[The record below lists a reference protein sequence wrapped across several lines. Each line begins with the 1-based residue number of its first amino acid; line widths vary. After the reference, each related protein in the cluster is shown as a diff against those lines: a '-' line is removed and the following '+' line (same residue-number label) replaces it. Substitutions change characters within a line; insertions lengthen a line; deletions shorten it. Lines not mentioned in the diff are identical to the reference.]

1 VSGRPTPERVVAM
14 FDRIA
19 PHYDA
24 MNTLITGGLDRLW
37 RRDAL
42 EAASLAPGMR
52 VLDVATGTG
61 KLAMGAAARVAPDG
75 QVVGLDPAAE
85 MLARAR
91 RASRA
96 SRAAAAARRVTWVQ
110 ADAADLPFADGTFD
124 AVTIGF
130 GLRNLPDAA
139 AALRELARVAAP
151 GGRVVVLEIAAPSG
165 GPSALLYRTW
175 FQAVIP
181 RLGAALGS
189 GDAYRYL
196 PDSVGRYP
204 PPTRVAELMA
214 AAGLVEVRW
223 RWLLGRMVT
232 LHVGRREGRPR

>member
-1 VSGRPTPERVVAM
+1 M

-24 MNTLITGGLDRLW
+24 MNTLMTGGLDRVW

-42 EAASLAPGMR
+42 DAAELGPGMR

-61 KLAMGAAARVAPDG
+61 KLALGAAARVAPGG

-91 RASRA
+91 RASRSSA
-96 SRAAAAARRVTWVQ
+96 VGRTVTWVQ
-110 ADAADLPFADGTFD
+110 ADAESLPFADGTFD

-130 GLRNLPDAA
+130 GLRNLPDVAV
-139 AALRELARVAAP
+139 ALGELARVAAP

-165 GPSALLYRTW
+165 GPSAMLYRTW
-175 FQAVIP
+175 FQRVVP
-181 RLGAALGS
+181 RLGALVGS

-204 PPTRVAELMA
+204 APLRVAELMA
-214 AAGLVEVRW
+214 AAGLLEVRW

-232 LHVGRREGRPR
+232 LHVGRRALP

>member
-1 VSGRPTPERVVAM
+1 MSRPTPDRVVAM

-24 MNTLITGGLDRLW
+24 MNTLMTGGLDRIW

-42 EAASLAPGMR
+42 DAAALEPGMR

-61 KLAMGAAARVAPDG
+61 KLALGAAARVAPDG
-75 QVVGLDPAAE
+75 QVVGLDPSAE

-96 SRAAAAARRVTWVQ
+96 ASTGPRVTWVQ
-110 ADAADLPFADGTFD
+110 AGAEALPFADGTFD

-139 AALRELARVAAP
+139 AALCELARVAAP
-151 GGRVVVLEIAAPSG
+151 GGRVVVLEIAAPAG
-165 GPSALLYRTW
+165 GPSAVLYRTW
-175 FQAVIP
+175 FQRMIP
-181 RLGAALGS
+181 RLGAVLGS

-196 PDSVGRYP
+196 PESVRRYP
-204 PPTRVAELMA
+204 SPPLVAELMA
-214 AAGLVEVRW
+214 GAGLVDVRW
-223 RWLLGRMVT
+223 RWLLSRMVT
-232 LHVGRREGRPR
+232 LHVGRRASP